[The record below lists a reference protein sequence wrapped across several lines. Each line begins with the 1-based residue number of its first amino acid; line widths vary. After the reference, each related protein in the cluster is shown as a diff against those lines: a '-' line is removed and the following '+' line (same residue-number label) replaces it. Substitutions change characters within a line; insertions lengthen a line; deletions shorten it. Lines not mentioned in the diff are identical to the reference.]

1 MSFLLNYTIFK
12 SQIIM
17 IYKSL
22 VSRLFLLLSLTFLTA
37 NIASAANEI
46 ADQGKALFKANCQS
60 CHNKN
65 MIDDMTGPAL
75 GGINER
81 WEGREELLY
90 QWIRNSSAVIASGDS
105 YSVNLY
111 NEYNKS

>member
-1 MSFLLNYTIFK
+1 
-12 SQIIM
+12 M

-22 VSRLFLLLSLTFLTA
+22 VSRLFLLLSLTFLTFNYA
-37 NIASAANEI
+37 LADEV
-46 ADQGKALFKANCQS
+46 ADQGKALFKANCAS

-81 WEGREELLY
+81 WDGREELLY
-90 QWIRNSSAVIASGDS
+90 KWIHI
-105 YSVNLY
+105 
-111 NEYNKS
+111 KF